1 VTVRAETGRAG
12 EEVLVKI
19 AIASGKGG
27 TGKTTI
33 AVSLALAAREN
44 VQYLDCDVE
53 EPNGHLFLNPA
64 MGEKRQVHLAVPRL
78 IAERCTGCGQ
88 CGDLCR
94 FNAIKVFGAT
104 VMVFADLCHSCGGC
118 FLVCPE
124 KALAEEKRL
133 VGVVEKGKS
142 GPIAFVHGRLRVG
155 EAMAVP
161 LIRAV
166 KEESAAHGLII
177 MDAPPG
183 TSCPLVATVTDADY
197 ILLVTEA
204 TPFGLHDLQLTV
216 GVLRQLGR
224 PFGVII
230 NRSDL
235 GDSRTEKWCTTENI
249 RVHMKIPFARRIAE
263 GYAAGQPLVASCPEL
278 RDPFVKLLE
287 ELQS

>member
-1 VTVRAETGRAG
+1 M
-12 EEVLVKI
+12 KI

-27 TGKTTI
+27 TGKTTV
-33 AVSLALAAREN
+33 AVSLVLAAGEN

-53 EPNGHLFLNPA
+53 EPNGHIFLDPVLGA
-64 MGEKRQVHLAVPRL
+64 ERQVHLAVPRL

-88 CGDLCR
+88 CGELCR
-94 FNAIKVFGAT
+94 FNAIKVFGTT

-133 VGVVEKGKS
+133 VGVVAKGYADR
-142 GPIAFVHGRLRVG
+142 IAFVHGRLRVG

-166 KEESAAHGLII
+166 KEESAAAGLVII
-177 MDAPPG
+177 DAPPG
-183 TSCPLVATVTDADY
+183 TSCPFVATVSDADY

-204 TPFGLHDLQLTV
+204 TAFGLHDLQLAV
-216 GVLRQLGR
+216 GVLRRLGL

-235 GDSRTEKWCTTENI
+235 GDSRTARWCAAENI
-249 RVHMKIPFARRIAE
+249 RVHMQIPFARRIAE
-263 GYAAGQPLVASCPEL
+263 GYATGQPLVASCPEL
-278 RDPFVKLLE
+278 RGAFGKLLE
-287 ELQS
+287 ELRP